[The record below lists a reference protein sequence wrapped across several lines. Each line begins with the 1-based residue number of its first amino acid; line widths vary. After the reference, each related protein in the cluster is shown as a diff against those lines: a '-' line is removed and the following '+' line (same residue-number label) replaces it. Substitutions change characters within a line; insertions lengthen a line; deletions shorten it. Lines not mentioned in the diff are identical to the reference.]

1 MRRFLTSLLLVA
13 LAAAALATAAL
24 AKEMSVSL
32 ATGPPTMDAGEPWN
46 AKLLVHGV
54 PEMLA
59 QATPGMTF
67 RNNDS
72 GQTKSFDA
80 KATGRRAPDG
90 QLIYRVRVVLPE
102 GLWEWGLTDSV
113 TERLY
118 EGGVVRVG
126 EPPLEAAPPA
136 SSDPTPVPAA
146 ADDSLPAWPFAA
158 AGVALVLL
166 LAAAALAVR
175 NRRLQPTA

>member
-1 MRRFLTSLLLVA
+1 MPGPRNLLGLGNLSTPGGVRAETTEGDSMRRFLTSLLLVA

-146 ADDSLPAWPFAA
+146 ADD
-158 AGVALVLL
+158 
-166 LAAAALAVR
+166 
-175 NRRLQPTA
+175 